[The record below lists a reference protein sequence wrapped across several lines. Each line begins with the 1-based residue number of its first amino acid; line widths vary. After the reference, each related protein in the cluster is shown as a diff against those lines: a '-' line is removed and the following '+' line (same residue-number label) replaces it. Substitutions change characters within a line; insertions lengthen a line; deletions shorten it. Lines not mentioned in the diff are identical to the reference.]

1 MKLATT
7 TRLRLGFQ
15 VWSQYVSWPE
25 LMAIGHEIDE
35 LGFDELW
42 SNDHFFPQAAAGV
55 GELGQLDGPV
65 IEGWSILFGWAGLTR
80 RARMGCLV
88 SGAGYRNPGLLVKM
102 ATALDHATG
111 GRAALGLGAGWFE
124 REHRAFGFEFPPL
137 GQRLDRLGEAA
148 AISRGLLDGSSVTYD
163 GTWFTA
169 VDARNDPPPLQA
181 RLPLAIGGSG
191 EKRTLRIVA
200 EHADIW
206 NADQDSPES
215 FQRRSGILDEH
226 CGAVGRDPASI
237 ERTAGLPAPCIRPTR
252 EAAIEALAEILQ
264 HQAMPREAALEMAT
278 GSPFAGP
285 VDMVV
290 EGLRRYRDAGLEAV
304 MFDWPAPFDRPT
316 LEALAGPVRA
326 ALDAEG

>member
-1 MKLATT
+1 MAG
-7 TRLRLGFQ
+7 RPLRLGFQ
-15 VWSQYVSWPE
+15 VWSQYVTWPE
-25 LMAIGHEIDE
+25 LMAVGHEVDE

-55 GELGQLDGPV
+55 GELGHLDGPV
-65 IEGWSILFGWAGLTR
+65 IEGWSILFGWAGVTS
-80 RARMGCLV
+80 RARLGCLV

-124 REHRAFGFEFPPL
+124 REHQAFGFEFPPL
-137 GQRLDRLGEAA
+137 GQRLDRMGEAA
-148 AISRGLLDGSSVTYD
+148 AICRGLLDGSSVTYD
-163 GTWFTA
+163 GQWFSA
-169 VDARNDPPPLQA
+169 VDARNDPPPLQS
-181 RLPLAIGGSG
+181 RLPLVIGGNG
-191 EKRTLRIVA
+191 EKRTLRTVA
-200 EHADIW
+200 EYADIW
-206 NADQDSPES
+206 NADQGDPEA
-215 FQRRSGILDEH
+215 FRRRSGILDEH
-226 CGAVGRDPASI
+226 CRAVGRDPGSI

-252 EAAIEALAEILQ
+252 EEAVEALTGILM
-264 HQAMPREAALEMAT
+264 HQAMPRDAARQMAE

-290 EGLRRYRDAGLEAV
+290 AGLRAYRDAGLGAV

-326 ALDAEG
+326 ALDAEA

>member
-1 MKLATT
+1 MATG
-7 TRLRLGFQ
+7 RLRLGFQ

-25 LMAIGHEIDE
+25 LMAIGQEIDG

-55 GELGQLDGPV
+55 GELGHLDGPV
-65 IEGWSILFGWAGLTR
+65 FEGWSILFGWAGLTS

-102 ATALDHATG
+102 ATALDHATD

-124 REHRAFGFEFPPL
+124 REHDAFGFEFPPL
-137 GQRLDRLGEAA
+137 GRRLDRMGEAA
-148 AISRGLLDGSSVTYD
+148 LICRGLLDGSSVTYD
-163 GTWFTA
+163 GQWFSA
-169 VDARNDPPPLQA
+169 VDARNDPRPLQA

-215 FQRRSGILDEH
+215 FRRRSEILDEH
-226 CGAVGRDPASI
+226 CRAVGRDPGSI
-237 ERTAGLPAPCIRPTR
+237 ERTAGLPAPCIRRTR
-252 EAAIEALAEILQ
+252 QAAVEALTEILR
-264 HQAMPREAALEMAT
+264 HQAMPHAAALKMASD
-278 GSPFAGP
+278 SPFAGP
-285 VDMVV
+285 VETVV
-290 EGLRRYRDAGLEAV
+290 AELRRYRDAGLGAV
-304 MFDWPAPFDRPT
+304 MFDWPAPFDLPT

-326 ALDAEG
+326 ALDAEA